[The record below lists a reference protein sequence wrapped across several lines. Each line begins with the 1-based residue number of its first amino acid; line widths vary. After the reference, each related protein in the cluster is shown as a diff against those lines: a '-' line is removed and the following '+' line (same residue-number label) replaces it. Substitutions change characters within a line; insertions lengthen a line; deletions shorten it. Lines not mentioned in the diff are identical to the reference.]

1 MARFLNS
8 LPPDLEDAE
17 ALIKRREKAQKRKD
31 NWRSLYRDCY
41 KYAMP
46 MRDTFDWDETPGQFK
61 NNVLYDSTLQ
71 DVTYEAANTMVAL
84 LMPAWQRWARL
95 VPGSLIAK
103 AQGADQ
109 RQIMQQL
116 QEITEVFFDF
126 LNQSNFSTVS
136 NEIALDLLV
145 GTAALRFD
153 ENVEDDNPFDFSATP
168 LATLELEEGPGGTI
182 ETVFMLRKPLA
193 RNLTRMY
200 PGMEQF
206 DLPFSI
212 QECIEQKPDEPIE
225 IIQATVY
232 HPGTKKYYGIVLSV
246 KEKLILW
253 RYEFG
258 ESSPDIVGRAFRV
271 AGELYGRGR
280 ITLALSDAR
289 SLDKMQEFVLRHSA
303 LQIAPP
309 TTGVS
314 DGVLNPY
321 TAVLMPN
328 TILPVG
334 SND

>member
-153 ENVEDDNPFDFSATP
+153 ENVEDENPFDFSATP
-168 LATLELEEGPGGTI
+168 LATLELEEGPGG
-182 ETVFMLRKPLA
+182 
-193 RNLTRMY
+193 Y
-200 PGMEQF
+200 
-206 DLPFSI
+206 
-212 QECIEQKPDEPIE
+212 
-225 IIQATVY
+225 
-232 HPGTKKYYGIVLSV
+232 
-246 KEKLILW
+246 
-253 RYEFG
+253 
-258 ESSPDIVGRAFRV
+258 
-271 AGELYGRGR
+271 
-280 ITLALSDAR
+280 R
-289 SLDKMQEFVLRHSA
+289 S
-303 LQIAPP
+303 
-309 TTGVS
+309 
-314 DGVLNPY
+314 
-321 TAVLMPN
+321 
-328 TILPVG
+328 
-334 SND
+334 